1 MKIIRYITIALL
13 LASVVSCSKWLDVYP
28 KSEISREKV
37 FETEDGF
44 YSVLAGLYGKMS
56 SDKLYGFDLTCG
68 YMDLM
73 GGSVYMALGQ
83 AANVNVNTYWNHPTN
98 GPMLV
103 QAMFPTLNYYRG
115 GAIRI
120 SQTDATLMGWWRG
133 LYSIIVN
140 SNMLIEE
147 LEKSEPGMFESGAK
161 ELMLG
166 EALALRAYCHL
177 DLVRIF
183 QTPYLSQSGKTDK
196 RIPYMDKLDGLQ
208 FIPSATTDQ
217 ILDKVDADLV
227 RATQMMKDVDPISST
242 KRYITP
248 MFTTD
253 RRYKMN
259 YYAAKLLQARS
270 LHYRQKDSEAYEA
283 AMEVIN
289 GMSTSGAHFITQA
302 ERAIL
307 DDARAAVNR
316 SCPMENLFAVT
327 NDELSE
333 NFKAILVMSNPRLG
347 NFARPMAN
355 KWLSNNSFTNQPSGF
370 FSSPGDIRISLWGKS
385 QNANWGD
392 PAGVIIGKYVRESK
406 SPADLAKY
414 PKQAATLLKI
424 GEAYLIA
431 AEAAIEAVS
440 PAEAKRLLNEL
451 QTVRNGGVF
460 DQTDKEALKEEML
473 KEFRRETLGDGQL
486 FFFYKRRNEPRLHT
500 LFPMTAGGAQFY
512 YDMNNDRYTPS
523 TPDDEFYNGRT
534 Y

>member
-1 MKIIRYITIALL
+1 MKIIRYITIVLA

-44 YSVLAGLYGKMS
+44 HSALAGLYVKMS

-73 GGSVYMALGQ
+73 GGAVKTPFEYANFSIYYSNPAFQNDMVALSF
-83 AANVNVNTYWNHPTN
+83 
-98 GPMLV
+98 PMLC
-103 QAMFPTLNYYRG
+103 YIRG

-120 SQTDATLMGWWRG
+120 QRVDGVLLGWWKG
-133 LYSIIVN
+133 LYSTITN
-140 SNMLIEE
+140 ANMLIEE
-147 LEKSEPGMFESGAK
+147 LEKSNAGMFESGAK

-183 QTPYLSQSGKTDK
+183 QTPYLSQNGKTDK
-196 RIPYMDKLDGLQ
+196 RIPYMEQLDGLKY
-208 FIPSATTDQ
+208 IPSSTTDE

-227 RATQMMKDVDPISST
+227 RATQMMKSIDPISST

-248 MFTTD
+248 MFTSD

-283 AMEVIN
+283 AMEVID
-289 GMSTSGAHFITQA
+289 GMSTSGAHFITEA

-307 DDARAAVNR
+307 DDTRTAVNR
-316 SCPMENLFAVT
+316 SCPMENLFAIT
-327 NDELSE
+327 TDELSE
-333 NFKAILVMSNPRLG
+333 NFKDGLSGSQGVNIRFGPNG
-347 NFARPMAN
+347 RPSAN
-355 KWLSNNSFTNQPSGF
+355 KWLSANTFPSPQPAGF
-370 FSSPGDIRISLWGKS
+370 FSSEGDIRMSLWGKGTS
-385 QNANWGD
+385 
-392 PAGVIIGKYVRESK
+392 PSKLLIGKYVRESN
-406 SPADLAKY
+406 SASDLAKY
-414 PKQAATLLKI
+414 PKQATTLLKI

-451 QTVRNGGVF
+451 QRARSGGIF
-460 DQTDKEALKEEML
+460 DQTDKDALKEEML
-473 KEFRRETLGDGQL
+473 KEFRRETLGEGQL
-486 FFFYKRRNEPRLHT
+486 FFFYKRRYEQRLYT
-500 LFPMTAGGAQFY
+500 LFPMTAGGAQYHF
-512 YDMNNDRYTPS
+512 DMTPDRYTPS
-523 TPDDEFYNGRT
+523 VPDDEFYNGRI